1 MIPDGSTPIK
11 NEILIDIIAKGLLTK
26 DEMRIMAYIIRWSWG
41 FDGEGR
47 RQDWTKN
54 LNKRKIADDIGMY
67 ESHLNRTINR
77 MIKENKII
85 IKGKCY
91 QFNEHYEKWKNLPK
105 SKVFNDK
112 KLTKLVRK
120 TYQKVK

>member
-85 IKGKCY
+85 IKSKCY